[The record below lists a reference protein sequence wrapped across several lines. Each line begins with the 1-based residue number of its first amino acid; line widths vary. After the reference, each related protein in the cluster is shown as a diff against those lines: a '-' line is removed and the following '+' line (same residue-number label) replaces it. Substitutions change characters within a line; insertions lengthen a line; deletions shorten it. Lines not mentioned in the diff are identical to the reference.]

1 METFY
6 NKNGISSTKPTNNDF
21 WILEW
26 SNQFSINAK
35 DISGDLDF
43 ALIALT
49 HKLQS
54 KLFGSPQTFFN
65 KLMTRTTWLSYA
77 GIDAEIKISKVEFE
91 KLVINNN
98 TEETNKFLYYYDV
111 NNIVGSL
118 QNLVQESKYL
128 FCEFYKILNV
138 NSFMLQPKPFE
149 EDSLMFASG
158 QLVTN
163 IFSTINHL
171 FINLASQLD
180 FMTKVCIEFE
190 NYPTSFTSYPRLKC
204 KDILFGD
211 AKRIR
216 NIPFENTVF
225 EKSDKIQLILSLR
238 NDIIHNSSFEN
249 IPKVY
254 QQFKNWEMIE
264 KYILIPDT
272 TNGHFDTFKNR
283 NRFFNNDV
291 KLNEILP
298 DLIFEFWNKLMT
310 TIKLVN

>member
-6 NKNGISSTKPTNNDF
+6 NNNGLSSTKPTNDTF

-26 SNQFSINAK
+26 NNQFSINSN
-35 DISGDLDF
+35 DITGDLDF
-43 ALIALT
+43 ALIALS
-49 HKLQS
+49 HKLQN
-54 KLFGSPQTFFN
+54 KLFGSAQAFYN
-65 KLMTRTTWLSYA
+65 RLMTKTIWLSYA

-91 KLVINNN
+91 KLVNNN
-98 TEETNKFLYYYDV
+98 KTDETNKFLYYYDV
-111 NNIVGSL
+111 NNIIGSL

-128 FCEFYKILNV
+128 FCEFYKILNT
-138 NSFMLQPKPFE
+138 NSFMLQSKPFE
-149 EDSLMFASG
+149 NDSLMFASG

-163 IFSTINHL
+163 IFSAINHL

-180 FMTKVCIEFE
+180 FITKICVEFE
-190 NYPTSFTSYPRLKC
+190 NYPNNFSIYPKLKC
-204 KDILFGD
+204 KDILYGH
-211 AKRIR
+211 ANRIKGFT
-216 NIPFENTVF
+216 FENTVF

-254 QQFKNWEMIE
+254 QQFKDGEMVE
-264 KYILIPDT
+264 KYILIPDS
-272 TNGHFDTFKNR
+272 TNGNFDTFKNR
-283 NRFFNNDV
+283 NRFFNNDI

-298 DLIFEFWNKLMT
+298 VLIFEFWNKLMA